1 MSGEKVARGGRW
13 NVPNGEVQRQCDRRA
28 LALMTDAMGDMSPRV
43 RAGTERCKLVAVCAG
58 LEQG

>member
-1 MSGEKVARGGRW
+1 MARGGRW

-28 LALMTDAMGDMSPRV
+28 LALMTYAMGDMSPRV